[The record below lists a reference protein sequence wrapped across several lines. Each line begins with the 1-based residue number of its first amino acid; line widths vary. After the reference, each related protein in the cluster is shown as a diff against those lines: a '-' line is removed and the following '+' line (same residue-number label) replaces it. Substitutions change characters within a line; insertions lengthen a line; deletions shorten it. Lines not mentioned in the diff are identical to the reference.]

1 MSIFPRARIDETNLD
16 RYIGFLQWR
25 VKNIRTK
32 FLEAT
37 MCQISVADEKMEDKT
52 TIILKRSKEKSY
64 VPEDVYFE

>member
-1 MSIFPRARIDETNLD
+1 
-16 RYIGFLQWR
+16 
-25 VKNIRTK
+25 
-32 FLEAT
+32 